1 MYTLVH
7 PTPTNIS
14 ILLNA
19 RAVTAATMVH
29 LNNEI
34 VVLFLKNSVLL
45 LVNENVLHNKKKMV
59 KAKLDK
65 ENLAALPGFHR

>member
-29 LNNEI
+29 LNNET
-34 VVLFLKNSVLL
+34 VVIFLNSVLL
-45 LVNENVLHNKKKMV
+45 LVNENVLHNKNGQGKT
-59 KAKLDK
+59 
-65 ENLAALPGFHR
+65 

>member
-7 PTPTNIS
+7 PTATNIS
-14 ILLNA
+14 ILLKA

-34 VVLFLKNSVLL
+34 AVIFLINSVLL
-45 LVNENVLHNKKKMV
+45 LVMKTSSTIKVV

-65 ENLAALPGFHR
+65 KNLPALPGFHR

>member
-1 MYTLVH
+1 MYTLAH
-7 PTPTNIS
+7 QTPTNIS

-34 VVLFLKNSVLL
+34 VVIFLKNSVLL
-45 LVNENVLHNKKKMV
+45 LLNENVIHNKTGQGKTWEGKSSSITRV
-59 KAKLDK
+59 S
-65 ENLAALPGFHR
+65 

>member
-7 PTPTNIS
+7 PTPTNFS
-14 ILLNA
+14 ILLNV

-34 VVLFLKNSVLL
+34 VVIFLNSVLL
-45 LVNENVLHNKKKMV
+45 LVNENVLHNKNDQGKTWQGKSSSITRV
-59 KAKLDK
+59 S
-65 ENLAALPGFHR
+65 

>member
-7 PTPTNIS
+7 PTPTNII

-29 LNNEI
+29 LNSEI
-34 VVLFLKNSVLL
+34 VVIFLKNSVLL
-45 LVNENVLHNKKKMV
+45 LVNENVLHNKIGQGKT
-59 KAKLDK
+59 
-65 ENLAALPGFHR
+65 

>member
-34 VVLFLKNSVLL
+34 VVIFLKNSVLL
-45 LVNENVLHNKKKMV
+45 PVNENVLHNKNGQGKT
-59 KAKLDK
+59 
-65 ENLAALPGFHR
+65 

>member
-34 VVLFLKNSVLL
+34 VVIFLKNSVLL